1 MARPAG
7 LQGSTL
13 SRVIFEAPDGVWQLT
28 VLCPGCLSGIT
39 DRVDHPSDPVMN
51 VRYRTQPYGP
61 GPGACEFCS
70 HEIRADLGL

>member
-1 MARPAG
+1 MARPANQ
-7 LQGSTL
+7 QGTTL

-28 VLCPGCLSGIT
+28 VLCQGCLAGIT
-39 DRVDHPSDPVMN
+39 DRVSETDSN
-51 VRYRTQPYGP
+51 VRYHAEPYGL